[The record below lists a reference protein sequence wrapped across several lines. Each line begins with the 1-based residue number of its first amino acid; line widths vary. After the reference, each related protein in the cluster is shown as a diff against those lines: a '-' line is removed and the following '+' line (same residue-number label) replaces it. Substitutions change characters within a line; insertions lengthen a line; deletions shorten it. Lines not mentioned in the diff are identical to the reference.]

1 MRGIQYRLLVLG
13 DSKKNEYFVYVLVNL
28 DDKRS
33 YVGITTDIKRRLKE
47 HQTAKLS
54 HKNVDFKPVLIE
66 IFSNKKDAQ
75 RREIYLKTSKG
86 KFALRAMLKETLK
99 INKPS

>member
-1 MRGIQYRLLVLG
+1 M
-13 DSKKNEYFVYVLVNL
+13 NYFVYVLVNL

-47 HQTAKLS
+47 HLMAKLS
-54 HKNVDFKPVLIE
+54 HRNINFKPVLIE

-75 RREIYLKTSKG
+75 RRENYLKTSKG
-86 KFALRAMLKETLK
+86 KFTLRAMLKETLK
-99 INKPS
+99 ISRPSSFNG